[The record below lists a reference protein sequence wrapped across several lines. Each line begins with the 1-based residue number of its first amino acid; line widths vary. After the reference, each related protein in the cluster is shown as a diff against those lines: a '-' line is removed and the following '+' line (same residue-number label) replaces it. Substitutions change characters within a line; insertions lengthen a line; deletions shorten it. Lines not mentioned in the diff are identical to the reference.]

1 VTAYFP
7 SGTGQSGNAV
17 KEPLKLM
24 EVRPPES
31 PEQFLKL
38 ADNESPPVD
47 LVLSRPL
54 TTYETHAVMERF
66 PNAVVSSSGAFS
78 DTGHG
83 IVTVTLPI
91 ARLRDAA
98 KLVDDIGGIS
108 SAAAKLEAHHR
119 ERLSTWEEAARVINE
134 MLW

>member
-1 VTAYFP
+1 MSVFFP
-7 SGTGQSGNAV
+7 AGTGQSGSAG
-17 KEPLKLM
+17 KEPVRLVQ
-24 EVRPPES
+24 VRPQES

-47 LVLSRPL
+47 LVLNRPL

-119 ERLSTWEEAARVINE
+119 ERLSAWEEAARVINE